1 MTTTTTRPR
10 DSARS
15 LPRLLPLRPQSTPA
29 PRRTTPRRRFR
40 RFTFSAR
47 CVADFRVCSS
57 TPPRLRSDRGRRRV
71 SWKAIGKRKE
81 QRERR
86 DNRRKSVPKVGQ
98 TDADGLTQPRQICWG
113 VFAPT
118 LAAWPEA
125 DKCDKRRRR
134 IGGSWKEGRVSV
146 HCQYPVGGRPH
157 LRNGAMFPLRGEIT
171 SWVVVATYLCV

>member
-15 LPRLLPLRPQSTPA
+15 LPRLLPHRPQSTPA
-29 PRRTTPRRRFR
+29 PRRTTPRRRSR

-47 CVADFRVCSS
+47 CVADFRVCSLAHPAPITIRS
-57 TPPRLRSDRGRRRV
+57 RPPRELESNWEEERAERGETIDEKVYQKSD
-71 SWKAIGKRKE
+71 
-81 QRERR
+81 
-86 DNRRKSVPKVGQ
+86 
-98 TDADGLTQPRQICWG
+98 DADGLTQPRQICWG